1 MKDIKEQKEER
12 EKERKKYKRKEK
24 KKERL
29 YLVLLFRDVGGW
41 SHPVYWLPT
50 MGASLHNHPHAS

>member
-41 SHPVYWLPT
+41 SHPVY
-50 MGASLHNHPHAS
+50 